1 LEAQSLVTRAEQSAS
16 FAVHPL
22 VQDVTRRSLH
32 GNGGG
37 QHLKLA
43 LRWQYVEGVPEAV
56 LRAVGFLADLNDPL
70 AVRIEEAD
78 AMLK

>member
-1 LEAQSLVTRAEQSAS
+1 
-16 FAVHPL
+16 
-22 VQDVTRRSLH
+22 
-32 GNGGG
+32 
-37 QHLKLA
+37 
-43 LRWQYVEGVPEAV
+43 VEGVPEAV